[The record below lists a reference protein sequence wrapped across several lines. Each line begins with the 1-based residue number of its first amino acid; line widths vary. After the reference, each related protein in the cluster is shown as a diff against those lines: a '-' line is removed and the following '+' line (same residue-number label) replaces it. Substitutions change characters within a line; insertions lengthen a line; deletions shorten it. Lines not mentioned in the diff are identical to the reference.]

1 MIDKLRIFVLQIDS
15 KVIFPIM
22 HNELQL
28 ILTPEQAFKADLLHK
43 QIADKLQISPQ
54 RITRIRTLRKS
65 IDSRAFLPK
74 VNITIEVYWDE
85 EPPAPVKPVF
95 DYKFVGDNTPVLI
108 IGAGPAG
115 LFAALK
121 LIGSGYKPVIIERG
135 KKASERK
142 VDIAQLNRNN
152 GIDPDSNYCFG
163 EGGAG
168 TFSDGK
174 LYTRSK
180 KKGNTQN
187 ILDVFHFHG
196 ANENILYEAH
206 PHIGSDKLPLVIENI
221 SKTIT
226 SYGGE
231 IHFEQKLTEILLKDN
246 SIIGCKTADGS
257 IFEANSLI
265 LATGHS
271 AHDIYELLNE
281 QGILLEPKG
290 FAMGVRVEH
299 KQSLIDTIQYHSPTR
314 GEYLPAA
321 SYNLVDQVND
331 RGVYSFCM
339 CPGGHIVPA
348 GSNGNEIV
356 VNGMSASQ
364 RNSPYANSGMVVEIR
379 PEDIPR
385 DYLEYG
391 ALAGLK
397 FQQSVEKMA
406 FTNNGG
412 QGQVAPA
419 QRLGDFVHGKLSA
432 DLPECSYLPGLI
444 SSPLHF
450 WLPEIIS
457 SRLRDGI
464 KKFDRKMK
472 GFLTND
478 AVVVGVE
485 TRSSA
490 AVRIPRDSETG
501 QHPVIKGLFPAGEG
515 SGYSGGITSSA
526 VDGENAAVN
535 VVKWLMD

>member
-1 MIDKLRIFVLQIDS
+1 
-15 KVIFPIM
+15 M

-28 ILTPEQAFKADLLHK
+28 ILTPEQAYKEELLTK
-43 QIADKLQISPQ
+43 NVADKLQISPQ

-74 VNITIEVYWDE
+74 VNVTVDVYWDE
-85 EPPAPVKPVF
+85 IAPEPVKPVF
-95 DYKFVGDNTPVLI
+95 DYKFVGESTPVLI

-121 LIGSGYKPVIIERG
+121 LLESGLKPIIIERG
-135 KKASERK
+135 KNASDRK

-206 PHIGSDKLPLVIENI
+206 PHIGSDKLPTVIANI

-226 SYGGE
+226 SHGGE
-231 IHFEQKLTEILLKDN
+231 IHFEQKLTELLLEDN
-246 SIIGCKTADGS
+246 HITGCKTADGT
-257 IFEANSLI
+257 IFKAKSLI

-271 AHDIYELLNE
+271 AHDIYEILDK

-290 FAMGVRVEH
+290 FAMGLRVEH
-299 KQSLIDTIQYHSPTR
+299 KQSLIDTIQYHSETR
-314 GEYLPAA
+314 SEYLPSA
-321 SYNLVDQVND
+321 SYNLVDQVNE

-348 GSNGNEIV
+348 GSGVNEIV

-364 RNSPYANSGMVVEIR
+364 RNSPYANSGIVVEIR
-379 PEDIPR
+379 PEDIPEEFQ
-385 DYLEYG
+385 EYG
-391 ALAGLK
+391 ALAGLR

-406 FTNNGG
+406 YTNNGG

-419 QRLGDFVHGKLSA
+419 QRLGDFVRGKLSA

-450 WLPEIIS
+450 WLPGFIS
-457 SRLRDGI
+457 SRLREAF
-464 KKFDRKMK
+464 KKFDRKMQ

-490 AVRIPRDSETG
+490 AVRIPRDPETG
-501 QHPVIKGLFPAGEG
+501 QHPVIEGLFPAGEG

-526 VDGENAAVN
+526 VDGENAAIN
-535 VVKWLMD
+535 VVKWLIS